1 MDRSK
6 VEAILQW
13 PLPSSLKQ
21 LRRFL
26 GLTGHYRSFIH
37 RYAHIA
43 KPLTDLL
50 KKDNFHWTSQAEDVF
65 HSLKMAVTSAP
76 VLRLLDFSQPFVL
89 ETDASG
95 SGIGAVLSQS
105 DHPIAYFSKCMT
117 TRMQQQS
124 AYVRELYAITEAVG
138 KFRQYLIGHSF
149 TIQTDQ

>member
-26 GLTGHYRSFIH
+26 CLSGHYRRFIH

-50 KKDNFHWTSQAEDVF
+50 KKDNFHWTSQAKDAL

-76 VLRLLDFSQPFVL
+76 VLRLPDFSQPFVL

-95 SGIGAVLSQS
+95 SGI
-105 DHPIAYFSKCMT
+105 
-117 TRMQQQS
+117 S
-124 AYVRELYAITEAVG
+124 AY
-138 KFRQYLIGHSF
+138 
-149 TIQTDQ
+149 